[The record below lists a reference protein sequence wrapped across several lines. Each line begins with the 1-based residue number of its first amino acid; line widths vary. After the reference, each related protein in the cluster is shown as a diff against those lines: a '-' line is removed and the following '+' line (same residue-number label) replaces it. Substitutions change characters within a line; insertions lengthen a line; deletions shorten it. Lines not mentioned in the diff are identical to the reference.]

1 MHDGVPDSVSPKAEL
16 APRWL
21 EEITDPKTAS
31 WVAQHNESTRQLLGS
46 PSLNTLVSE
55 IRDLL
60 DNPDRMPVVTD
71 HHGMLYNLWTD
82 AAHPRGLWR
91 RTTWESYVQGAP
103 GRADRTPPATQW
115 EELADLDALAAEKGA
130 DLSWA
135 GAQVLSTGPHAGRR
149 ALISLADGGSDAST
163 TQEYDLDKRRFISP
177 RDGGFCQM
185 LSKGTMS
192 WADDVGESVLIS
204 DDFTGTGMSRAG
216 LPRQVRRLK
225 RGQHLEDAEVL
236 VTAASDAL
244 AAFAVRDP
252 WGRTWVSTVPYFG
265 ATSKPSPPRP

>member
-103 GRADRTPPATQW
+103 QTALRQPRSGRSSLTSMPSQPGKGSICPGQAPRFCPRDPT
-115 EELADLDALAAEKGA
+115 LADAL
-130 DLSWA
+130 
-135 GAQVLSTGPHAGRR
+135 
-149 ALISLADGGSDAST
+149 
-163 TQEYDLDKRRFISP
+163 
-177 RDGGFCQM
+177 
-185 LSKGTMS
+185 
-192 WADDVGESVLIS
+192 
-204 DDFTGTGMSRAG
+204 
-216 LPRQVRRLK
+216 
-225 RGQHLEDAEVL
+225 
-236 VTAASDAL
+236 
-244 AAFAVRDP
+244 
-252 WGRTWVSTVPYFG
+252 
-265 ATSKPSPPRP
+265 